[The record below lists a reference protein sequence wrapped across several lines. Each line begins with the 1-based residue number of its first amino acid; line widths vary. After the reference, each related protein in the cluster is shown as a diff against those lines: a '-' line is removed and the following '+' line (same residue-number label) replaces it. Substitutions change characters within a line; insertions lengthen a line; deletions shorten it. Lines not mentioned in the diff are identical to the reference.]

1 MAECTEKIVIA
12 NSREANAVVMKSII
26 EQEGCN
32 AVLFD
37 FVYFSEI
44 KKIIEK
50 EKPLLAI
57 VEVPPFITEI
67 KEATDLFREKKDILF
82 LITTTDTRF
91 IKNNLQSF
99 PNIRILPEPFDIDT
113 FSEFVME
120 GIKEIRERKVTRERE
135 N

>member
-1 MAECTEKIVIA
+1 M
-12 NSREANAVVMKSII
+12 
-26 EQEGCN
+26 
-32 AVLFD
+32 
-37 FVYFSEI
+37 
-44 KKIIEK
+44 
-50 EKPLLAI
+50 
-57 VEVPPFITEI
+57 PPFITEI
-67 KEATDLFREKKDILF
+67 EEATDLFREKKDILF
-82 LITTTDTRF
+82 LITTTDMRF